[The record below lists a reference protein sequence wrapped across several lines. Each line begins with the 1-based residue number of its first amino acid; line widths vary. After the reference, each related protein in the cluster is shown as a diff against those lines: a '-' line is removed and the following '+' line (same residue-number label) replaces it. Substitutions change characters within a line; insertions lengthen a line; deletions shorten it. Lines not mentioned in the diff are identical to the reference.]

1 MKTII
6 LVRHGESE
14 TNVQK
19 VFTGQIDAPLTPL
32 GHRQAQLMAQ
42 YLDNYHI
49 DKIYV
54 SPLKRAVDTASALA
68 QRQHCPVEKKEAL
81 KEIYAGVWQGL
92 TFAEIAERYPATY
105 QNWLGDFG
113 NAMPEEGESCQSLY
127 QRVTVFMDKVLTE
140 REETVCFVCHAT
152 PIRMLE
158 SHICGQSAS
167 AAQNISWVPNASV
180 TIYEY
185 DGVFRCVKRGC
196 CDYLGD
202 LSTNL
207 PQSI

>member
-6 LVRHGESE
+6 LIRHGESE

-19 VFTGQIDAPLTPL
+19 VFTGQLDAALTPT

-49 DKIYV
+49 DKIYA
-54 SPLKRAVDTASALA
+54 SPLKRAVDTAQALA
-68 QRQHCPVEKKEAL
+68 QRQHCPIEQQEAL

-92 TFAEIAERYPATY
+92 TFEEIAERYPGTY
-105 QNWLGDFG
+105 QTWRTDFA
-113 NAMPEEGESCQSLY
+113 NAQPDEGENCQGLY
-127 QRVTVFMDKVLTE
+127 HRVTEFLERVLTE
-140 REETVCFVCHAT
+140 KEDTVCFVCHAT

-185 DGVFRCVKRGC
+185 DGAFRCVKRGC
-196 CDYLGD
+196 CDYLGE

-207 PQSI
+207 PKSI